1 MLPAEAGAP
10 QSRPC
15 GGARARRGRAGT
27 FPLKRREGGAPG
39 PKDPS
44 KSWEGSSDASALRD
58 ASARGPGGSTAGGA
72 GEVTGTPRGPGSARP
87 PAGGAP
93 QGQPA
98 GDPGC
103 GSSPLAGQ
111 FRDPAQGF
119 ERWPRRPG
127 GEKRGPA
134 LTCSWHRAARG
145 RLGTV
150 PRRPGP
156 AGPAPSARTRG
167 AGATLCARGG
177 IRSAAGRGERA
188 SVRAAGRGR
197 SKQEARALRGAPTAL
212 RGRPL
217 RLLATTSP
225 FPARGPALLLGP
237 SMTHRSPRVPP
248 SISLPSPKRDA
259 PSTTTPCL
267 QSPGR
272 SAGGLG

>member
-1 MLPAEAGAP
+1 M
-10 QSRPC
+10 
-15 GGARARRGRAGT
+15 
-27 FPLKRREGGAPG
+27 
-39 PKDPS
+39 
-44 KSWEGSSDASALRD
+44 
-58 ASARGPGGSTAGGA
+58 RGPGGSTAGGA
-72 GEVTGTPRGPGSARP
+72 GEVTGTPRGPRSARP

-103 GSSPLAGQ
+103 GSSLLAGQ
-111 FRDPAQGF
+111 CRGPAQGF
-119 ERWPRRPG
+119 EGWPRRPG

-188 SVRAAGRGR
+188 SVRAAGARPEEAGGSGPSR
-197 SKQEARALRGAPTAL
+197 RPHRAPRPPPPASRYHFSFSTPWARA
-212 RGRPL
+212 
-217 RLLATTSP
+217 
-225 FPARGPALLLGP
+225 
-237 SMTHRSPRVPP
+237 SPRSLNDAQVPP
-248 SISLPSPKRDA
+248 GAALYFTSLSE
-259 PSTTTPCL
+259 T
-267 QSPGR
+267 
-272 SAGGLG
+272 